1 MCPGTQVCSQVFESH
16 PTVWALEEGNLHGI
30 PHKAPQGFAFVFIS
44 PSFYSFRLAK
54 SPRVDKYLVDVI
66 ICTGSSQPKSQHGR
80 QWPHET
86 PPLAEELPS
95 VDGSW
100 GGTVIVL

>member
-1 MCPGTQVCSQVFESH
+1 MLSGLESR
-16 PTVWALEEGNLHGI
+16 PTVLTLEEGHLHGI
-30 PHKAPQGFAFVFIS
+30 AGKDPQGFAFVFIS
-44 PSFYSFRLAK
+44 PSFNSFRLAK
-54 SPRVDKYLVDVI
+54 GPRVDKHLVDVI
-66 ICTGSSQPKSQHGR
+66 ICTGSSRPKSQHGR

-95 VDGSW
+95 VDGSG

>member
-1 MCPGTQVCSQVFESH
+1 MLSGLESRPTILTLEKGH
-16 PTVWALEEGNLHGI
+16 PHGI
-30 PHKAPQGFAFVFIS
+30 PHKAPQGFAFVFIF

-54 SPRVDKYLVDVI
+54 CPRVNKHLVDVI
-66 ICTGSSQPKSQHGR
+66 ICTGSSRPKSQHGR

-95 VDGSW
+95 VDGSG

>member
-1 MCPGTQVCSQVFESH
+1 M
-16 PTVWALEEGNLHGI
+16 

-44 PSFYSFRLAK
+44 LSFYFFHLAK
-54 SPRVDKYLVDVI
+54 SPRVDKYLMDVI
-66 ICTGSSQPKSQHGR
+66 ICTGSSRPKSQPGR
-80 QWPHET
+80 QGPHET

-95 VDGSW
+95 VDGSG